1 MKSTITKLIY
11 NRSFITGF
19 SGLLILA
26 ALGADHLAGLPTV
39 RNALMIAA
47 AIVAGSN
54 IAIRAWNSLLNKH
67 ISIELLVTIAATG
80 ALFIG
85 EYWESAA
92 VTFLFMLGAWMEART
107 MNKTRQTL
115 QKLIE
120 LAPDTALVLRNG
132 TPEEIPAHELQAN
145 ELVLV
150 RPGSKIP
157 VDGTVEEGTS
167 SIDESPITG
176 ESIPVEKAQGSGV
189 YAGTINQN
197 GLLKIRA
204 NKTGADTTLAGI
216 IRRVEEAQEEKAP
229 TQRFIERFAQWYT
242 PAILIFSGLAFLI
255 TGNIVLGLTLLVIGC
270 PGALVISTPVSIIA
284 GIGRAAQKG
293 ILIKGGDYLETAGKV
308 SAIAFD
314 KTGTLTKGE
323 PQLTRILAFESA
335 RIPQGTDAHAERHL
349 SDRSGFLANY
359 TSVTSV
365 FVDAETHSVLA
376 VRGGLNSDDEPAAFA
391 SLDSGGK
398 SVQDLNAPDGSE
410 SPWNRAEQE
419 ILYWAAIAETGS
431 EHPLAK
437 PILEA
442 AKMMEIPQPETFTA
456 VTGKGIQA
464 VYGGHTITVGTERF
478 FREENIPV
486 DYADQEAVDQL
497 KDQGITTV
505 LVALNRMALGA
516 IGISDT
522 VRDNAAE
529 MIREL
534 RKNGIG
540 RVLMLTGDNRQTA
553 EAIAKQAGI
562 DEVHAGLLPE
572 DKLRII
578 RDLRDEGHVTAMA
591 GDGINDAPALAAA
604 DIGIAMGLAG
614 TDVAIETADIALMSD
629 DLMNIPE
636 AIRASRKTMSNIK
649 QNVMIAL
656 LTVAGLLGGVILG
669 KVHMA
674 GGMLIHEL
682 SVLVVVVN
690 GMRLLRI

>member
-1 MKSTITKLIY
+1 MKNSFNKLLY
-11 NRSFITGF
+11 NRSFITGL
-19 SGLLILA
+19 SGILILL
-26 ALGADHLAGLPTV
+26 ALGADYLAGYPAV
-39 RNALMIAA
+39 KDGLMIAA

-54 IAIRAWNSLLNKH
+54 IAVRAWKSLLNKH
-67 ISIELLVTIAATG
+67 LSIELLVTIAATG

-107 MNKTRQTL
+107 LNKTRQTL

-120 LAPDTALVLRNG
+120 LAPDTAVVLRDGKPTEVAAFEIETNGLVL
-132 TPEEIPAHELQAN
+132 A
-145 ELVLV
+145 

-157 VDGTVEEGTS
+157 VDGIVEEGSS
-167 SIDESPITG
+167 SINESSITG
-176 ESIPVEKAQGSGV
+176 ESIPVEKVNGSQV

-204 NKTGADTTLAGI
+204 EKTGADTTLAGI

-308 SAIAFD
+308 TAIAFD
-314 KTGTLTKGE
+314 KTGTLTQGNPKLTDIITFENILE
-323 PQLTRILAFESA
+323 PA
-335 RIPQGTDAHAERHL
+335 G
-349 SDRSGFLANY
+349 
-359 TSVTSV
+359 
-365 FVDAETHSVLA
+365 
-376 VRGGLNSDDEPAAFA
+376 SDDGADPAQV
-391 SLDSGGK
+391 S
-398 SVQDLNAPDGSE
+398 GSE
-410 SPWNRAEQE
+410 SSYSTKVNGSESLWSSEEQE

-442 AKMMEIPQPETFTA
+442 AKTMDIPNPDTFTA

-464 VYGGHTITVGTERF
+464 AYQGRTITVGTEKF
-478 FREENIPV
+478 MKEQNIV
-486 DYADQEAVDQL
+486 VGSADQQAIDTVKNQGTTTVIVAVD
-497 KDQGITTV
+497 DI
-505 LVALNRMALGA
+505 ALGA

-522 VRDNAAE
+522 VRENAAA
-529 MIREL
+529 MIKKL
-534 RKNGIG
+534 RKSGIE
-540 RVLMLTGDNRQTA
+540 RVLMLTGDNQQTA

-562 DEVHAGLLPE
+562 DEVHAGLLPD

-578 RDLRDEGHVTAMA
+578 KELRKEGHVTAMV

-604 DIGIAMGLAG
+604 DIGIAMGMAG

-636 AIRASRKTMSNIK
+636 AIRASKKTMSNIR
-649 QNVMIAL
+649 QNVVIAL
-656 LTVAGLLGGVILG
+656 LTVVGLLAGVIFG

-674 GGMLIHEL
+674 GGMLIHEI

>member
-1 MKSTITKLIY
+1 MKTYFKKLLY
-11 NRSFITGF
+11 NRSFITGL
-19 SGLLILA
+19 SGILILL
-26 ALGADHLAGLPTV
+26 ALGAEYLAGMPAIK
-39 RNALMIAA
+39 NGLMIAA

-54 IAIRAWNSLLNKH
+54 IAVRAWNSLLNKH

-80 ALFIG
+80 ALIIG

-92 VTFLFMLGAWMEART
+92 VTFLFMMGAWMEART
-107 MNKTRQTL
+107 LNKTRQTL

-120 LAPDTALVLRNG
+120 LAPDTAVVLRNG
-132 TPEEIPAHELQAN
+132 TPMEVSAYEIETN
-145 ELVLV
+145 ERVLV
-150 RPGSKIP
+150 RPGTKIP
-157 VDGTVEEGTS
+157 VDGKVEEGTS
-167 SIDESPITG
+167 SINESSITG
-176 ESIPVEKAQGSGV
+176 ESIPVEKVSGSDV

-204 NKTGADTTLAGI
+204 EKTGADTTLAGI

-242 PAILIFSGLAFLI
+242 PAIMIFSGLAFLI

-293 ILIKGGDYLETAGKV
+293 ILIKGGEYLETAGKV
-308 SAIAFD
+308 TAIAFD
-314 KTGTLTKGE
+314 KTGTLTQGNPK
-323 PQLTRILAFESA
+323 LTQILVFEKSSVPAGADDICKPAFSPA
-335 RIPQGTDAHAERHL
+335 A
-349 SDRSGFLANY
+349 
-359 TSVTSV
+359 
-365 FVDAETHSVLA
+365 
-376 VRGGLNSDDEPAAFA
+376 RGGLSSEYAVATSVPVVAGEE
-391 SLDSGGK
+391 SLVDSEV
-398 SVQDLNAPDGSE
+398 SVDSK
-410 SPWNRAEQE
+410 SPWSEAEQE

-442 AKMMEIPQPETFTA
+442 SKAMDIPNPVTFTA

-464 VYGGHTITVGTERF
+464 GYGGRTITVGTENF
-478 FREENIPV
+478 MKEQNIEVYSEDQDEV
-486 DYADQEAVDQL
+486 DRVKNQGTTTVIVAVDN
-497 KDQGITTV
+497 I
-505 LVALNRMALGA
+505 ALGA

-522 VRDNAAE
+522 VRENAAD
-529 MIREL
+529 MIKKL
-534 RKNGIG
+534 RKNGIE

-553 EAIAKQAGI
+553 EAIARQAGI

-572 DKLRII
+572 DKLQII
-578 RDLRDEGHVTAMA
+578 KGLRDEGHVTAMV
-591 GDGINDAPALAAA
+591 GDGINDAPALAAS

-636 AIRASRKTMSNIK
+636 AIRASKKTMANIK
-649 QNVMIAL
+649 QNVIIAL

-674 GGMLIHEL
+674 GGMLIHEI